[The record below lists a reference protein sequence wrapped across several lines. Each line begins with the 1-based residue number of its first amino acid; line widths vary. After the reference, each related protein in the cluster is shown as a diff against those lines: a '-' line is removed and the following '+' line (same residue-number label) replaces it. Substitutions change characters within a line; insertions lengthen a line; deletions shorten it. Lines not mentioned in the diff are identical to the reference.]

1 MAAST
6 GGWYFNRMADSDR
19 YIPGI
24 HVLVPDAPGW
34 THNRGA
40 EGRAVRY
47 DRDIAMEGY
56 INVLAFFFFFSSFF
70 PSFSFLFF
78 FLSWRLLR

>member
-56 INVLAFFFFFSSFF
+56 INVLAFFFFFFLLL
-70 PSFSFLFF
+70 SFLFLSF
-78 FLSWRLLR
+78 FFSLLEVT